1 MVTMDLTTEHVPT
14 EKWSTNPES
23 RAILAASCCSSSVLC
38 CCCCGVATGMSAVQ
52 TDQAEL
58 VPAGR

>member
-1 MVTMDLTTEHVPT
+1 MNLSTAQVPT

-23 RAILAASCCSSSVLC
+23 QALLAASCCCSSVLC
-38 CCCCGVATGMSAVQ
+38 CCCCGVATGMSAVR
-52 TDQAEL
+52 TTEAEL